1 MSIADISAG
10 SGTSHDT
17 AGPKEGAESRSGAEV
32 DDAAEP
38 GYGAEVDDAA
48 EPGYGVQVH
57 DAAAPGPGPG
67 AESEVPVR
75 LELTGEERAAVGE
88 LAEQLTRVAP
98 GLVDAHAWVAE
109 ARRLSCRLPLRLL
122 ERIRQYRSDPGP
134 DGMLCLAGLPVED
147 GPLPETPAV
156 PDSVERDATVPSAVA
171 MLIGQQLGEVIAYR
185 DEKYGALVQNVVPV
199 PSLAASQSN
208 GGSVPLEFHIE
219 NAFHPHRP
227 HYVGLLCLRSDH
239 EGTAGTQIC
248 SVRRVLG
255 LIDEADRKILEAPRF
270 VTEAPPS
277 FRSAERTEA
286 HPVLVGNPEDPD
298 IRVDFNATVALDEE
312 AAGALVR
319 LRETMTDASESV
331 VLRPGE
337 LVFVDNRLVLHGR
350 TNFVPR
356 YDGRDR
362 WLHRI
367 FVHLDNRLTRAHRA
381 GNGPVLV

>member
-17 AGPKEGAESRSGAEV
+17 AGPKEGAESRPGAEA
-32 DDAAEP
+32 DDTAEP
-38 GYGAEVDDAA
+38 GYGVQVHDAA

-57 DAAAPGPGPG
+57 DAARSRPG

-75 LELTGEERAAVGE
+75 LELTGAERAAVGE
-88 LAEQLTRVAP
+88 LAEQLNRVAP

-147 GPLPETPAV
+147 GLLPETPAV

-286 HPVLVGNPEDPD
+286 HPVLVGSPEDPD